1 MFNDILGIISAPERH
16 IRLGSLTDT
25 RPFATVGLASK
36 YRMVDFSLS
45 NFAKSGI
52 DDVVYCTESPSTS
65 LLRHLKSGK
74 PWDMSRKSGGL
85 LLNFQ
90 TNTGMNASSN
100 ELQQLYQLMKEEVTF
115 RGKSY
120 IVINTGVQNIYAA
133 DYKDLILLAK
143 GSDVDLVGYYK
154 VDSAMKPGNQH
165 LPTFTLDGN
174 RIKYLSQ
181 LALLQEGDVSLDLGV
196 YVMRVGFFKKLIS
209 DAITNTN
216 ATTFW
221 QALQMFGGQYNFLGQ
236 EHKGYVGVVRDL
248 QSYFRVQQDIVQAEV
263 QDELFYRHNQMST
276 TSYDEAPTYYHP
288 KAEVNQSLLATGCR
302 ISGSVKN
309 SVVSRRVRIGKNSV
323 LENCIIM
330 NNVEIG
336 ENVRLKNVIV
346 DKDTKIS
353 DHVELAGTDQIPF
366 VIPVKTIM

>member
-16 IRLGSLTDT
+16 IRLGTLTDT

-36 YRMVDFSLS
+36 YRIVDFSLS
-45 NFAKSGI
+45 NLSLAGI
-52 DDVVYCTESPSTS
+52 DDVVYCTENPSTS

-90 TNTGMNASSN
+90 SNVGMNTSSN
-100 ELQQLYQLMKEEVTF
+100 ELQQLYQLMKEESTF

-120 IVINTGVQNIYAA
+120 VVMNTGIHNIYAA

-143 GSDVDLVGYYK
+143 ASDVDLVGYYK
-154 VDSAMKPGNQH
+154 VDSAMRATNQH
-165 LPTFTLDGN
+165 LSTFTLEGN

-181 LALLQEGDVSLDLGV
+181 LAHLHEGDVSLDLGV

-209 DAITNTN
+209 DAITHTN

-221 QALQMFGGQYNFLGQ
+221 QALQIFGGQYNFLGQ
-236 EHKGYVGVVRDL
+236 EHNGYAGIIRDL
-248 QSYFRVQQDIVQAEV
+248 QSYFNVQQDIIKAEV
-263 QDELFYRHNQMST
+263 QDDLFYRYHQMST
-276 TSYDEAPTYYHP
+276 TSYDEAPTYYHS
-288 KAEVNQSLLATGCR
+288 KADVQSSLLATGCR
-302 ISGSVKN
+302 ISGTVKN
-309 SVVSRRVRIGKNSV
+309 SIISRRVSLGKNS
-323 LENCIIM
+323 LIENCIIM

-336 ENVRLKNVIV
+336 DNVRLKNVII
-346 DKDTKIS
+346 DKETKIA
-353 DHVELAGTDQIPF
+353 DNIELSGTDQIPF
-366 VIPVKTIM
+366 VIPVKTQM